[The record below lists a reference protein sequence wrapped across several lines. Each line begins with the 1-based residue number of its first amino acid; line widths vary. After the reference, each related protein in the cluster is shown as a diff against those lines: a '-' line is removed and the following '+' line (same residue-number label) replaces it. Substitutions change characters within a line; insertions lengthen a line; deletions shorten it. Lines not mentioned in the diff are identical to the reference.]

1 MAQQTLERVS
11 RSWTTR
17 RDEKRRRMQLI
28 RSRMKGPILPKERI
42 IEALETL
49 IVSDLW
55 DRVGVKVTSHMVGQA
70 VEKHPD
76 LAKEIVERGH
86 EAAGHGQT
94 WEPQY
99 SMTPEQERAGYQ
111 ASIDTIQ
118 RVTGTRPIGFN
129 AFWLRGTPN
138 TLGILQ
144 DLGFIY
150 HIDDISRDE
159 PSTVTVNGKP
169 FAVVPYTIRNND
181 IVRFDSPATTSAAYL
196 QDLKDDFDFLYA
208 EAAAVVE

>member
-76 LAKEIVERGH
+76 LAKEIGERGH

-111 ASIDTIQ
+111 ASIETIQ

-159 PSTVTVNGKP
+159 PFTVMVNGKP

-181 IVRFDSPATTSAAYL
+181 IVRFDSPATTNAAYL

>member
-1 MAQQTLERVS
+1 MAEQTLERVS

-76 LAKEIVERGH
+76 LAKEIGERGH

-99 SMTPEQERAGYQ
+99 SMTPEKERAGYQ
-111 ASIDTIQ
+111 ASIETI
-118 RVTGTRPIGFN
+118 I
-129 AFWLRGTPN
+129 
-138 TLGILQ
+138 
-144 DLGFIY
+144 
-150 HIDDISRDE
+150 ID
-159 PSTVTVNGKP
+159 PG
-169 FAVVPYTIRNND
+169 TIRND
-181 IVRFDSPATTSAAYL
+181 V
-196 QDLKDDFDFLYA
+196 
-208 EAAAVVE
+208 